1 MKIFPQRNKLF
12 VKNLI
17 RNCGLIILYRF
28 STNKLVI
35 NLLVL
40 NNTFYV
46 AF

>member
-1 MKIFPQRNKLF
+1 MKLILEVNDVS
-12 VKNLI
+12 VKILI

-40 NNTFYV
+40 NNSFYV

>member
-1 MKIFPQRNKLF
+1 MKLILEVNDVS

-17 RNCGLIILYRF
+17 RNCALIILYRF
-28 STNKLVI
+28 STNELVI